1 MLNPKLRFRY
11 SIVKEAENWVNLAKD
26 KNDTYGIPY
35 EEIVAPM
42 PEKILRFIESH
53 NRKESIAHVSQFLRQ
68 DPRRPL
74 KELFIR
80 QKIKSLGA
88 IWEKLGEEL
97 IKKLTRLVGKQ
108 FKQKELTAYIT
119 HLFIC
124 DYNYEK
130 GYFFLSLH
138 HSDALNFSVIA
149 HELFHFLFYDHY
161 HDCCLQKGLSET
173 QFQDLKEAMTVLL
186 NTDQFS
192 SLLLVEDQG
201 YPQHQ
206 PLRDFIWREF
216 RKKNDFKKVVE
227 KTIKFLKKENPETK
241 NLGLLSEPKDREER
255 VHTDSSWVCR

>member
-35 EEIVAPM
+35 EEVVASIPR
-42 PEKILRFIESH
+42 KILRFIESH
-53 NRKESIAHVSQFLRQ
+53 NRREAVANIGQFLRQ

-88 IWEKLGEEL
+88 IWEKLGEGL
-97 IKKLTRLVGKQ
+97 IKRLTRLVGKQ
-108 FKQKELTAYIT
+108 FKQKEIIVYIT

-161 HDCCLQKGLSET
+161 HNWCLQKGLSET

-206 PLRDFIWREF
+206 SLRDFIWKQFQKE
-216 RKKNDFKKVVE
+216 KDFNKMVE
-227 KTIKFLKKENPETK
+227 KAIKILKARK
-241 NLGLLSEPKDREER
+241 L
-255 VHTDSSWVCR
+255 